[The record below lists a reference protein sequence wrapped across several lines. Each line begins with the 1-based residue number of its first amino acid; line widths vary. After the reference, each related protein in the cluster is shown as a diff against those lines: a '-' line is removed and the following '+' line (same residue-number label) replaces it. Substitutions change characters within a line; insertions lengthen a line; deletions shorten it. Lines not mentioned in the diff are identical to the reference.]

1 MKRIF
6 VVLLAMSLSACG
18 PDSVFLRTE
27 KPVVVVPDHDMF
39 TCDSVVLPNPDTLT
53 IIQTAKLIVELKTA
67 LDTCK
72 NNMSAVEEYLKK
84 AKAKLESR

>member
-1 MKRIF
+1 MLFR
-6 VVLLAMSLSACG
+6 S
-18 PDSVFLRTE
+18 
-27 KPVVVVPDHDMF
+27 
-39 TCDSVVLPNPDTLT
+39 
-53 IIQTAKLIVELKTA
+53 AKLIVELKTA